1 MENKK
6 YLLGLD
12 IGTNSVGWCLTDQNY
27 NIIKKQGKSLWG
39 VRLFE
44 DASSSKDRRVYRSNR
59 RRLERRK
66 YRINL
71 LKDFFA
77 EEVNKIDPNFFIR
90 LKESRLVKED
100 KSTEDS
106 YLLFNDLNFSDKDF
120 YKKYPTIW
128 HLIKDIIE
136 NENRKFDIRLVYLA
150 CAYLIKYRGHF
161 LIEGDLNIHD
171 YTQAYK
177 SLENINE
184 ILSEHFGDDCLKLN
198 IGNDTIEKVLM
209 SYREVKGKLN
219 LSKELG
225 KILIKENSINSKT
238 SLDYLILNM
247 VIKLISGSQLN
258 IEKILNCSEKISFSL
273 IKDDFEESLLELMSK
288 NPEKEYVFDI
298 IKECKKIYDFIILSC
313 LLENKTY
320 LYEVMIE
327 RYNKHYK
334 DLNDLKD
341 YIKHNCP
348 NKKNLMFGRPVEGSN
363 SNNSKEVFNYSAYV
377 GFYERNKKTYQ
388 VEKTSRDNFYSFIK
402 KFLGIDGKNLKEED
416 ISDLFKRKVFGDIK
430 NLTYMPKLNDKSNG
444 IFPVQLNKLMLEKIL
459 NNQSKYYDFLNK
471 SDGVLTKDKILSL
484 LTFKIPYFVG
494 PLYTGKNRG
503 ENSWIIKNKNEKVY
517 PWNFKEIVNE
527 EATAQQFISRMTNKC
542 TFLFVE
548 DCLPKYSI
556 LYTEFLVL
564 SELNKILVNGKYIE
578 KDKKDQLI
586 KEVYLKNKNVT
597 LNKIKTWFIKTSNC
611 KDVEITTTNN
621 KAPENFTSF
630 VSLYDF
636 TNILGSDFVNQN
648 RELIE
653 KIIFYITVFEDKTI
667 LKKTLNREFKNIIS
681 EKNIERIS
689 LLNYSGWGRF
699 SKKFL
704 SSFYGCDKNGE
715 IIEKSIIKIM
725 REKNLNLQE
734 IIYSDEYNFIDSL
747 KAYQA
752 KHGVVKS
759 YNIESI
765 KEDIDESYT
774 SPLMKRAL
782 IQTFEIILEL
792 EKIINQKIDEFYI
805 ECAREKLDTNKVPD
819 SRYKAAQKIIEE
831 AAKSNYFSSESNEI
845 KELLNEFK
853 TYENNKNA
861 FRSDKIYLYFTQLGR
876 CLYSGK
882 KISFND
888 VISANNVLDIDH
900 IYPRSKIKDDSLI
913 NNKVLVYKD
922 ENARK
927 GDEYPYFY
935 PNRINNYDP
944 YKYFKFLRDIN
955 SISEEKYKR
964 LTRKE
969 ELSNSEMETFINRQL
984 VTTNQSN
991 KAVKDILSKYHGEN
1005 TEIVFSKATY
1015 VSSYRQLLDLVKCR
1029 EANDYHHAHD
1039 AFLNIVVGRTIYYWF
1054 NKGNNI
1060 QSWYLRLKRENKTT
1074 NPEKIFENE
1083 KNTKPNFYD
1092 TKGNLIYDY
1101 KDTVKKVK
1109 DTIYKRF
1116 DVMVT
1121 VRPYKCNDIFS
1132 KDGITPK
1139 SEVNK
1144 DALPLKKGL
1153 DIYKYGGYSSLRYS
1167 NYCLVSSLDK
1177 KGNKVLSI
1185 EPIRAIYKNEPLSY
1199 LKEQVGLK
1207 NPEIMIDNLKV
1218 NTVLQKDKTKFCL
1231 ASVTGDS
1238 FNLKN
1243 LVEPNYNECDI
1254 KLIKLNEKAYNKLK
1268 ESGIYNLKE
1277 DSLELDNYK
1286 ETFVISPAKNE
1297 KNKEI
1302 VIKKEDC
1309 ISLLKTYL
1317 NKLCSDLYSTYSS
1330 YKNLIASKLHD
1341 FINSDDLS
1349 NYELYKLVLL
1359 NHEIN
1364 KLFKAN
1370 TRESSDLRYLGLSKN
1385 SGVLTMNKKL
1395 NKGSTKLL
1403 FESVTGFYKKVWD
1416 LE

>member
-1 MENKK
+1 METKK

-44 DASSSKDRRVYRSNR
+44 AASSSKDRRVYRSNR

-90 LKESRLVKED
+90 LNESRLVKED
-100 KSTEDS
+100 KSLKDS
-106 YLLFNDLNFSDKDF
+106 YLLFNDLNFSDKD
-120 YKKYPTIW
+120 YYDKYPTIW
-128 HLIKDIIE
+128 HLIKDIIQ
-136 NENRKFDIRLVYLA
+136 NENQKFDIRLLYLA

-171 YTQAYK
+171 YSQVNA

-184 ILSEHFGDDCLKLN
+184 ILIEHFGEDALKLN
-198 IGNDTIEKVLM
+198 INNDSIERILKA
-209 SYREVKGKLN
+209 YRNVKGKLN
-219 LSKELG
+219 LSKELS
-225 KILIKENSINSKT
+225 KILVKEDEVASKG
-238 SLDYLILNM
+238 SLDYLILMM
-247 VIKLISGSQLN
+247 VIKLISGGQLN
-258 IEKILNCSEKISFSL
+258 IEKILNCSEKVSFSL
-273 IKDDFEESLLELMSK
+273 TKEDFEESLQELISK

-327 RYNKHYK
+327 RYNKH
-334 DLNDLKD
+334 LNDLSKLKD
-341 YIKHNCP
+341 YVKHNCP
-348 NKKNLMFGRPVEGSN
+348 DKKLLVFGDSIEKGS
-363 SNNSKEVFNYSAYV
+363 SINSKELSNYSAYV
-377 GFYERNKKTYQ
+377 GFYEKNNKRYE
-388 VEKTSRDNFYSFIK
+388 VNKTSRDNFYSFMK
-402 KFLGIDGKNLKEED
+402 KFLEIDGKNLKEED
-416 ISDLFKRKVFGDIK
+416 ISDPFKRQVFIDIK
-430 NLTYMPKLNDKSNG
+430 NLTYMPKLNDTSNG
-444 IFPVQLNKLMLEKIL
+444 IFPVQLNKIMLEKIL
-459 NNQSKYYDFLNK
+459 NNQSKYYDFLNVT
-471 SDGVLTKDKILSL
+471 DGVSTKDKILSL

-503 ENSWIIKNKNEKVY
+503 ENSWVIKKKNEKVY
-517 PWNFKEIVNE
+517 PWNFKDVINE

-542 TFLFVE
+542 TFLFEE

-556 LYTEFLVL
+556 LYTEYLIL
-564 SELNKILVNGKYIE
+564 SELNKILINGKFIE
-578 KDKKDQLI
+578 RKDKEKLI
-586 KEVYLKNKNVT
+586 KEVYLKNKNIT
-597 LNKIKTWFIKTSNC
+597 LNKIKSWFIKTYNT

-630 VSLYDF
+630 ISLYDF
-636 TNILGSDFVNQN
+636 CNILGEDFVNQN
-648 RELIE
+648 KELVE

-667 LKKTLNREFKNIIS
+667 LKKTLNREFKDIIS
-681 EKNIERIS
+681 EKDLERIA

-704 SSFYGCDKNGE
+704 SSFYGCDSNGE
-715 IIEKSIIKIM
+715 VIEKSIIKIM
-725 REKNLNLQE
+725 REENLNLQE
-734 IIYSDEYNFIDSL
+734 IIYSDKYNFIDSL

-752 KHGVVKS
+752 QHGVVKS

-765 KEDIDESYT
+765 KEDIDETYT

-792 EKIINQKIDEFYI
+792 EKIINHKIDEFYI

-819 SRYKAAQKIIEE
+819 TRYKAAQKIVEE
-831 AAKSNYFSSESNEI
+831 AAKSEYFASRGDEI
-845 KELLNEFK
+845 SKLLKDLK
-853 TYENNKNA
+853 TFEDNKKA

-882 KISFND
+882 KISFED
-888 VISANNVLDIDH
+888 VTSAYSPLDIDH
-900 IYPRSKIKDDSLI
+900 IYPRSKIKDDSLL
-913 NNKVLVYKD
+913 NNRVLVYKD
-922 ENARK
+922 ENANK
-927 GDEYPYFY
+927 GDTYPYFY
-935 PNRINNYDP
+935 PNRIDNYNP
-944 YKYFKFLRDIN
+944 YAYFKFLRDIN

-969 ELSNSEMETFINRQL
+969 ELSNSEMEAFINRQL

-1060 QSWYLRLKRENKTT
+1060 QSWYLKLKRENKTT

-1109 DTIYKRF
+1109 DTIYKTF

-1167 NYCLVSSLDK
+1167 NYTLVSSLDK
-1177 KGNKVLSI
+1177 KGNKVVSI
-1185 EPIRAIYKNEPLSY
+1185 EPIRAIYKNDPLKY

-1207 NPEIMIDNLKV
+1207 EPKILIDNLKV

-1238 FNLKN
+1238 FNIKN
-1243 LVEPNYNECDI
+1243 LMQANYSEQDI
-1254 KLIKLNEKAYNKLK
+1254 KLIKLNEKAYNRFQEL
-1268 ESGIYNLKE
+1268 GIFNLKE
-1277 DSLELDNYK
+1277 DSTELDSYK
-1286 ETFVISPAKNE
+1286 ESYIISPAKNE
-1297 KNKEI
+1297 NNKEI
-1302 VIKKEDC
+1302 IIKKDDC
-1309 ISLLKTYL
+1309 LKLLKEYCK
-1317 NKLCSDLYSTYSS
+1317 KLTSNVY
-1330 YKNLIASKLHD
+1330 
-1341 FINSDDLS
+1341 S
-1349 NYELYKLVLL
+1349 NYGLYTNTVLPKLTDYINTGNAKETPLYKLVLL

-1370 TRESSDLRYLGLSKN
+1370 SRESSNLSMIGLSKN
-1385 SGVLTMNKKL
+1385 SGVLTMNKKIS
-1395 NKGSTKLL
+1395 NVRAKMV
-1403 FESVTGFYKKVWD
+1403 FESVTGYYKKIWD